1 MYSIRAVFICCE
13 LHLCVLTWL
22 AHYGAGSWLTSPT
35 SPLISSLFSCASK
48 DLRSFFAALILAA
61 LLSNCFLFGASL
73 PLHAFSLRPR
83 AHPGSSHSSC
93 NSSDLTADLFS
104 LFRFAQRPPSQPLD
118 SSHSCCF
125 LHQHLLF
132 LLRLAICRRA
142 PRDGAFVRMRRNTAA
157 AGRPGDNEQN

>member
-73 PLHAFSLRPR
+73 PLHAFSLPPR

-125 LHQHLLF
+125 LHQHLLSPAPCDIPPRAARRS
-132 LLRLAICRRA
+132 LCAHAHKHCRSA
-142 PRDGAFVRMRRNTAA
+142 PP
-157 AGRPGDNEQN
+157 AGR